1 VDKRG
6 RVEGHGGD
14 QNPLFKAG
22 RGGMAGGEGVQRWP
36 HGGSGG
42 PARCQTATLGR

>member
-22 RGGMAGGEGVQRWP
+22 GGGMAGGRGSSGRHMGVV
-36 HGGSGG
+36 GG
-42 PARCQTATLGR
+42 PARCQTATHGR